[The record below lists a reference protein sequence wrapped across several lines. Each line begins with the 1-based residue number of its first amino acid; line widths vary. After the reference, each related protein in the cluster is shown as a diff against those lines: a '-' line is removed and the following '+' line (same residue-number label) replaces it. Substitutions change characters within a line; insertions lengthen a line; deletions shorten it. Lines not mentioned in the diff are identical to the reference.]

1 MIILQMF
8 NICLNVY
15 ILKCILFVLQKVNVF
30 VFCLSYSV
38 WIYSVCSTVYK
49 CILSVLQV
57 RSSRSPSPHCP
68 QLRIRKSVFGIS
80 DWTSQD
86 PLSGGR
92 GRVQEGDGRP
102 WTRSDHQTPELLRYP
117 PQFVLYVTGAWGQ
130 ETYPLPWVSLT
141 KGIWLSPSCI

>member
-1 MIILQMF
+1 ML
-8 NICLNVY
+8 NIWLNVY
-15 ILKCILFVLQKVNVF
+15 ILNCILAVRSTESECICILFV
-30 VFCLSYSV
+30 YSV

-49 CILSVLQV
+49 CILSVVQV

-102 WTRSDHQTPELLRYP
+102 RTRSDYQTPELLRYP
-117 PQFVLYVTGAWGQ
+117 PEFVLYVTGSWGQ
-130 ETYPLPWVSLT
+130 ETYPSPWVSLT